1 MSEDNNSEPN
11 SNEVTP
17 AEAAQPSAEQPNTA
31 DFDKEERNW
40 AMGCHLASFAG
51 FLIPF
56 GNIIGPLVVWL
67 VKKEEFPLVEDQGKE
82 ALNFQ
87 ITVSLMGIVA
97 AILVLVFIG
106 RLLLLVLA
114 IYWIVFTI
122 IATMQANEGKSYRY
136 PFTLRLIK

>member
-1 MSEDNNSEPN
+1 MSEENNSEDNNSE
-11 SNEVTP
+11 VT
-17 AEAAQPSAEQPNTA
+17 ATEEAQPSAAPSSNA
-31 DFDKEERNW
+31 DSNKEERNW

-67 VKKEEFPLVEDQGKE
+67 VKKEEFPMVADHGKE

-87 ITVSLMGIVA
+87 ITVALIGILF
-97 AILVLVFIG
+97 AILIIVFISI
-106 RLLLLVLA
+106 LLLPALA

-122 IATMQANEGKSYRY
+122 IATMKANEGESYRY